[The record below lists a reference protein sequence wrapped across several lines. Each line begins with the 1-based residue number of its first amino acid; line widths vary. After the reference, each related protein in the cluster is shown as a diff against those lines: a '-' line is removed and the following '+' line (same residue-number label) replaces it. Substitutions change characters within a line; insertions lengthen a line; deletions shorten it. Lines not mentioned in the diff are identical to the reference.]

1 MKDSKEWKARCIP
14 GQLTIQ
20 CATRAIRISAGAS
33 RLRADGKTGKTKGL
47 S

>member
-20 CATRAIRISAGAS
+20 CAVSTTRIPVGAS
-33 RLRADGKTGKTKGL
+33 RLRAVGKTGKMKGL